1 MKIKENVGIGD
12 LGIILNQVKQNK
24 DDISEMKNKL
34 TTNQVSITSNYGHI
48 KVYRYG
54 NVVSVD
60 IDGNVQETS
69 GIIASGLPK
78 PMAPV
83 WLQTLTNGELI
94 NVDTAGQMR
103 IFYHIAGNWVNFHGT
118 YISNN

>member
-48 KVYRYG
+48 RVYKYG

-60 IDGNVQETS
+60 IDGNIQES
-69 GIIASGLPK
+69 NGVIATGLPSAVYLSYMRGLSIDEYLCIK
-78 PMAPV
+78 P
-83 WLQTLTNGELI
+83 NGNLEI
-94 NVDTAGQMR
+94 SGHTAGQ
-103 IFYHIAGNWVNFHGT
+103 WVNFHGT